1 MHTQDVS
8 KKETRTGFAVRS
20 GLCAGRTMCFQ
31 EINGV
36 WFPTVDSNN
45 PVPLP
50 TPVPTPTPGV
60 QWLNCKSCVGSN
72 VAAGQLA
79 GATCEV
85 CYL

>member
-1 MHTQDVS
+1 MHTREVS
-8 KKETRTGFAVRS
+8 KKKLRMGFAVRS

-45 PVPLP
+45 PIPSP
-50 TPVPTPTPGV
+50 TPIPNPTPGV

-72 VAAGQLA
+72 VGTGQLA